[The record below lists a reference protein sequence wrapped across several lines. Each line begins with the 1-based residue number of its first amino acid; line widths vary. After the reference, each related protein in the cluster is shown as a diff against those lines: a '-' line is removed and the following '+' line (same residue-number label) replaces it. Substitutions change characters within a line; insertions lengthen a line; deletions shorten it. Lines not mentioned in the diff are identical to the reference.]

1 MNVFIKTIIIIP
13 LMLVG
18 YDMIIANSAIYL
30 ISSIVHAHGITKQ
43 LNSLLINCKLQ
54 QKFLFYQVRSP
65 SPGATISHTN
75 PMRQPLHVSFY
86 F

>member
-1 MNVFIKTIIIIP
+1 MNVFNKTIIP

-30 ISSIVHAHGITKQ
+30 IFSIMHAHGITEQ
-43 LNSLLINCKLQ
+43 LNSLLINNCKHQ